1 MELIDALRILP
12 QIPME
17 INNIFGFTVEK
28 GQNFGNIIFKSSN
41 KKYGLKMEYGQRR
54 KGGPIFL
61 VIYLYWSTKTLT
73 TEELAGFFKDLS
85 DYIKQ
90 ENPSERNLQNWI
102 YSYQS
107 VN

>member
-28 GQNFGNIIFKSSN
+28 DQRFGNIIFKSSN
-41 KKYGLKMEYGQRR
+41 KKYGLKMGYGQRR

-102 YSYQS
+102 YSYQTI
-107 VN
+107 N

>member
-17 INNIFGFTVEK
+17 IDNIFGFTAEK
-28 GQNFGNIIFKSSN
+28 DQRSGNIIFTSSN
-41 KKYGLKMEYGQRR
+41 KKYSLKMEYGQRR
-54 KGGPIFL
+54 KDGPILL
-61 VIYLYWSTKTLT
+61 VVYLYWSTKTLT